1 MFAQGSRYHRADH
14 FYKNA
19 RKTLAFS
26 GCFIRFTLNFML
38 WGVAGAT
45 RQYFMY
51 DKIRSC
57 FLSEFS
63 TMPSMIPCTLCVH
76 LLVSSE
82 YPAYAVYSP
91 ILCRQKPAHGL
102 SFFFLPNAKHSCVS
116 SSFFLERRKKNAER
130 KIV

>member
-14 FYKNA
+14 FEKNA

-26 GCFIRFTLNFML
+26 GCFIRFTLDLML

-63 TMPSMIPCTLCVH
+63 ACRSVLPRAFF
-76 LLVSSE
+76 LLFASVF
-82 YPAYAVYSP
+82 
-91 ILCRQKPAHGL
+91 LL
-102 SFFFLPNAKHSCVS
+102 SFSK
-116 SSFFLERRKKNAER
+116 EGRKMLKE
-130 KIV
+130 K